1 MATYGMARGARLLS
15 ATLLEN
21 GPEIPCLDYL
31 PDCPRALAPR
41 LFGSVAP
48 AMGSVYRVRAQESN
62 LAFFVHRRDAV
73 GRHITKYGAHEAD
86 LTRWIAHRLAAVE
99 PALFV
104 DVGANVGWHALHAA
118 LCKWVETV
126 VAFEPDPFNAWLLD
140 RNLMENGI
148 DNVIV
153 SCSALGTQRGQARL
167 YRYKA
172 SNRGRHSLAA
182 DHGHGSKMVP
192 VLDLDSALD
201 DLGFGDRRVAIL
213 KIDVEG
219 YEPAVIAGARA
230 TLARTEAAIL
240 EYTPAL
246 SQRSGL
252 SAQAMIATLHAGGFL
267 PFALQANAATAPID
281 VEELRNFDGQKDI
294 IWLR

>member
-1 MATYGMARGARLLS
+1 MRISSKNMAV
-15 ATLLEN
+15 
-21 GPEIPCLDYL
+21 
-31 PDCPRALAPR
+31 PRRPPR
-41 LFGSVAP
+41 LPSSLGTFAYLAAWLLP
-48 AMGSVYRVRAQESN
+48 WRPVYRVRARESN

-73 GRHITKYGAHEAD
+73 GRHIAKYGAHEAE
-86 LTRWIAHRLAAVE
+86 LTRWIAYRLAASE

-118 LCKWVETV
+118 RCKSIEAV

-153 SCSALGTQRGQARL
+153 CCSAAGAQRGQARL

-182 DHGHGSKMVP
+182 NHGHGSKIVP

-201 DLGFGDRRVAIL
+201 DLSFSDRRIAIL

-230 TLARTEAAIL
+230 TLTRTEAVIL
-240 EYTPAL
+240 EYSPAL
-246 SQRSGL
+246 SRGSGL
-252 SAQAMIATLHAGGFL
+252 SLEAMLAALQVGGFL
-267 PFALQANAATAPID
+267 PHALQNDGTTAPID
-281 VEELRNFDGQKDI
+281 AAELRAFDGQKDI
-294 IWLR
+294 IWLRQPARTK